1 MAAKFS
7 LRPATRKDAV
17 DLAILMDMASRG
29 LLNWFW
35 STLAEPGQS
44 ALEVGRDRILNRSDV
59 PSHYSRWCVAE
70 QDGAIAGGYAGYVVP
85 KPYDP
90 GDVSELPDVYTPLL
104 ELEALAAGSW
114 FLIAIAVYPEFRKE
128 GLGSTLL
135 ELATSEARDSGAQ
148 RLMLTVSSANENALQ
163 LYRKHGLIE
172 VARRGAV
179 PFLGSVEIGE
189 WVLLSIDAHV
199 RRMEPY
205 DD

>member
-90 GDVSELPDVYTPLL
+90 GDVSELPDVYAPLL

-114 FLIAIAVYPEFRKE
+114 FLIAIAVYPEFRKQ
-128 GLGSTLL
+128 GLGSVLL
-135 ELATSEARDSGAQ
+135 KSAIGEAQ
-148 RLMLTVSSANENALQ
+148 RFEAQKIALTVSTANETALQ
-163 LYRKHGLIE
+163 LYEDHGFEEL
-172 VARRGAV
+172 ARRQAV
-179 PFLGSVEIGE
+179 AFPSSGEIGQ
-189 WVLLSIDAHV
+189 WMLLS
-199 RRMEPY
+199 RSFGR
-205 DD
+205 